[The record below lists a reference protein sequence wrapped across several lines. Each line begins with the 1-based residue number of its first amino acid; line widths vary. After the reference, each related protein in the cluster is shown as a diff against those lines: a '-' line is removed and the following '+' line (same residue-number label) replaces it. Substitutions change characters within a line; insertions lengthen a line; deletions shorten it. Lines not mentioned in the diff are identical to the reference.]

1 MFSHKISLKKFKK
14 VEIIPSIFWDH
25 NSIKLEVNYK
35 KKAAK
40 NTNTRRLNY
49 MLLNNQWVKEE
60 IKEQVKNPLK
70 RVKIETHLSNI
81 YETEKQS

>member
-14 VEIIPSIFWDH
+14 VEIISNIFWDH
-25 NSIKLEVNYK
+25 NSTKLDINYK

-40 NTNTRRLNY
+40 NTNTWRLNY

-60 IKEQVKNPLK
+60 IKE
-70 RVKIETHLSNI
+70 
-81 YETEKQS
+81 